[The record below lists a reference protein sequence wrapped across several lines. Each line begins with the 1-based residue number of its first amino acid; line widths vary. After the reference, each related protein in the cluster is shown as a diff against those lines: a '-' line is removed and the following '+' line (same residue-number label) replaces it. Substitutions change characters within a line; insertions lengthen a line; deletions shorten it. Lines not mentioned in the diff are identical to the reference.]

1 MAKTVQ
7 GPVVQLTRASMFE
20 LHSEQLASAQ
30 SILGFRAEQA
40 SKDSPEYDAIW
51 AALEFVE

>member
-1 MAKTVQ
+1 
-7 GPVVQLTRASMFE
+7 MFE